1 MQSFSRVPE
10 SCRFCLY
17 WQTSGELQL
26 QKAKDELEK
35 AKLEW
40 LSSVKESF
48 GDCVEIACLDGV
60 PIGFLQYT
68 FPKHFPRIRDYASG
82 PPSGDA
88 VFIACLYIT
97 SEKHRW
103 GGYGTAMLRHL
114 LKELGE
120 RGFRAVETFAR
131 VDSANNPSGPLVFYL
146 KNGFKVISQKD
157 DFPLVRLE
165 L

>member
-1 MQSFSRVPE
+1 MPE
-10 SCRFCLY
+10 CCRFCLY
-17 WQTSGELQL
+17 WQTSGELQPK
-26 QKAKDELEK
+26 KAKSELER

-48 GDCVEIACLDGV
+48 GDCVEIAFLDNV
-60 PIGFLQYT
+60 PIGFFQYA
-68 FPKHFPRIRDYASG
+68 FPKHFPRVQDYVSG

-97 SEKHRW
+97 SEKHR
-103 GGYGTAMLRHL
+103 GKGYGTAMLRHL

-120 RGFRAVETFAR
+120 RGFMAVETFAR
-131 VDSANNPSGPLVFYL
+131 VNSANNPSGPLAFYL
-146 KNGFKVISQKD
+146 KNGFKMISQKD

-165 L
+165 F